1 MADGRTRV
9 AAICN
14 LPFTGENEDSMNA
27 SVPEL
32 LRQGLIITA
41 IGMTLV
47 FAVLGLLWGIMALLT
62 RLFREGAA
70 GADLLQGGE
79 ARVGLAQVVVLSEA
93 SNFEALTVERA
104 RVAAIVAGALM
115 ANAVPLLMEAPVG
128 PVFEHGRTAPNWV
141 SSNRARVLQSWQ
153 PPRAAETPQQ
163 ASSD

>member
-1 MADGRTRV
+1 M
-9 AAICN
+9 
-14 LPFTGENEDSMNA
+14 NE

-62 RLFREGAA
+62 RVFREAPDA
-70 GADLLQGGE
+70 GLPQGGE
-79 ARVGLAQVVVLSEA
+79 AGAAAAQAGLPVEA
-93 SNFEALTVERA
+93 GTLEALTVERA

-128 PVFEHGRTAPNWV
+128 PAFEHGRTAPIWV
-141 SSNRARVLQSWQ
+141 SSNRARALQSWQ
-153 PPRAAETPQQ
+153 PPRAAESPQQ

>member
-1 MADGRTRV
+1 
-9 AAICN
+9 
-14 LPFTGENEDSMNA
+14 MNQ
-27 SVPEL
+27 SVPDL

-62 RLFREGAA
+62 RVFRDAPP
-70 GADLLQGGE
+70 
-79 ARVGLAQVVVLSEA
+79 ARLPQDSEA
-93 SNFEALTVERA
+93 DAGVAPANVLPEVGILEALTVERG

-128 PVFEHGRTAPNWV
+128 PVFEHGRTAPIWV
-141 SSNRARVLQSWQ
+141 SSNRARALQSWQ

-163 ASSD
+163 VSSD

>member
-1 MADGRTRV
+1 M
-9 AAICN
+9 
-14 LPFTGENEDSMNA
+14 NE

-62 RLFREGAA
+62 RVFRDAPEAGLPTADETSVGAA
-70 GADLLQGGE
+70 QVMVLPE
-79 ARVGLAQVVVLSEA
+79 AGTL
-93 SNFEALTVERA
+93 EALTVERA

-128 PVFEHGRTAPNWV
+128 PVFEHGRTAPIWV
-141 SSNRARVLQSWQ
+141 SANRARVLQSWQ

-163 ASSD
+163 VSSD

>member
-1 MADGRTRV
+1 
-9 AAICN
+9 
-14 LPFTGENEDSMNA
+14 MNQ

-47 FAVLGLLWGIMALLT
+47 FAVLGLLWGIMALLA
-62 RLFREGAA
+62 RVFREAA
-70 GADLLQGGE
+70 PDVGLPQGGGAGVAAAQAGLPAE
-79 ARVGLAQVVVLSEA
+79 AGTL
-93 SNFEALTVERA
+93 EALTVERA

-141 SSNRARVLQSWQ
+141 SANRVRALQSWQ

>member
-1 MADGRTRV
+1 MD
-9 AAICN
+9 
-14 LPFTGENEDSMNA
+14 EN
-27 SVPEL
+27 VPEL

-62 RLFREGAA
+62 RVFREAPD
-70 GADLLQGGE
+70 ADLPRGGE
-79 ARVGLAQVVVLSEA
+79 ASVGLAQVVVLSEA

-128 PVFEHGRTAPNWV
+128 PVFEHGRTAPIWV
-141 SSNRARVLQSWQ
+141 SANRARALQSWQ

>member
-1 MADGRTRV
+1 M
-9 AAICN
+9 
-14 LPFTGENEDSMNA
+14 SQ

-62 RLFREGAA
+62 RVFRDAPAA
-70 GADLLQGGE
+70 RSPQD
-79 ARVGLAQVVVLSEA
+79 SEA
-93 SNFEALTVERA
+93 DAGMIQASIVVEVGIVEALTVERA

-128 PVFEHGRTAPNWV
+128 PAFEHGRTAPIWV
-141 SSNRARVLQSWQ
+141 SSNRARALQSWQ
-153 PPRAAETPQQ
+153 PPRAAEAPQQ

>member
-1 MADGRTRV
+1 M
-9 AAICN
+9 
-14 LPFTGENEDSMNA
+14 NE

-62 RLFREGAA
+62 RVFRDAPEAGLPTADETSVGAA
-70 GADLLQGGE
+70 QVMVLPE
-79 ARVGLAQVVVLSEA
+79 AGTL
-93 SNFEALTVERA
+93 EALTVERA

-128 PVFEHGRTAPNWV
+128 PVFEHGRTAPIWV
-141 SSNRARVLQSWQ
+141 SANRARALQSWQ

-163 ASSD
+163 VSSD

>member
-1 MADGRTRV
+1 M
-9 AAICN
+9 
-14 LPFTGENEDSMNA
+14 NE

-62 RLFREGAA
+62 RVFREAA
-70 GADLLQGGE
+70 PAVRLPQDGE
-79 ARVGLAQVVVLSEA
+79 ADSGMIQASVVVEVGIV
-93 SNFEALTVERA
+93 EALTVERA

-128 PVFEHGRTAPNWV
+128 PAFEHGRTAPIWV
-141 SSNRARVLQSWQ
+141 SSNRARALQSWQ